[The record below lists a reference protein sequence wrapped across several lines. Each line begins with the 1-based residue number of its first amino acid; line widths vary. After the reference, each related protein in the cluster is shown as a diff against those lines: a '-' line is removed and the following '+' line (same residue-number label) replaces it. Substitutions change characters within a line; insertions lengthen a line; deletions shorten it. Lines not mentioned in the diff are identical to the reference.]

1 MQIRSFANAPKFS
14 ALQDFAV
21 VIQTGTKSDIAD
33 AYNALSASPLFQT
46 KGWQR
51 AISSFAA
58 VLAYDV
64 AAFSVFAEGNSK
76 LPFYAFST
84 LPGVTCPGA
93 GECIAFCYSYRAW
106 RYPSAF
112 FRQCQNA
119 YLMRFNRDAIVA
131 SLHNIVQENPKGF
144 DFRLYVD
151 GDFSSQGDVDF
162 WMLMLASYPSIKA
175 YGYSKSFALLLDFVN
190 GGGVVPDNY
199 RLNISS
205 GHNAD
210 DATVNAIRKHSFVRG
225 DFVAV
230 SIGRK
235 IKASDYGTKAVNDAL
250 RSRFDA
256 KIFPCPG
263 KCGSCTNVGHAC
275 GSDVFKGRIIA
286 IAVH

>member
-14 ALQDFAV
+14 ALQDFAI

-119 YLMRFNRDAIVA
+119 YLMRFNRKAIFDA
-131 SLHNIVQENPKGF
+131 LFNIALQNPKGF

-151 GDFSSQGDVDF
+151 GDFSSQSDVAF
-162 WMLMLASYPSIKA
+162 WMSALNALPQIKA
-175 YGYSKSFALLLDFVN
+175 YGYSKSFALLLSYAN
-190 GGGVVPDNY
+190 NGGVVPDNY

-210 DATVNAIRKHSFVRG
+210 DATVSAIRKHSFVRG

>member
-14 ALQDFAV
+14 ALQEFAV

-46 KGWQR
+46 KGWQS

-58 VLAYDV
+58 VLARDV

-112 FRQCQNA
+112 FLQCQNA
-119 YLMRFNRDAIVA
+119 YLMRFNRKAIFDT
-131 SLHNIVQENPKGF
+131 LFNIALQNPKGF

-151 GDFSSQGDVDF
+151 GDFSSQSDVAF
-162 WMLMLASYPSIKA
+162 WMSALNALPQVKA

-190 GGGVVPDNY
+190 NGGVVPDNY

-205 GHNAD
+205 GHNASVD
-210 DATVNAIRKHSFVRG
+210 VVNAIRKHSFVRG

-250 RSRFDA
+250 RSKFDA

>member
-1 MQIRSFANAPKFS
+1 
-14 ALQDFAV
+14 
-21 VIQTGTKSDIAD
+21 
-33 AYNALSASPLFQT
+33 
-46 KGWQR
+46 
-51 AISSFAA
+51 
-58 VLAYDV
+58 
-64 AAFSVFAEGNSK
+64 
-76 LPFYAFST
+76 
-84 LPGVTCPGA
+84 
-93 GECIAFCYSYRAW
+93 
-106 RYPSAF
+106 
-112 FRQCQNA
+112 
-119 YLMRFNRDAIVA
+119 MRFNRKAIFDT
-131 SLHNIVQENPKGF
+131 LFNIALQNPKGF

-151 GDFSSQGDVDF
+151 GDFSSQSDVAF
-162 WMLMLASYPSIKA
+162 WMSALNALPQVKA

-190 GGGVVPDNY
+190 NGGIVPDNY

-210 DATVNAIRKHSFVRG
+210 DATVSAIRKHSFVRG

-250 RSRFDA
+250 RTKFDA

-263 KCGSCTNVGHAC
+263 KCGTCTNVGHAC

>member
-1 MQIRSFANAPKFS
+1 MFIRSFAKAPKFS

-21 VIQTGTKSDIAD
+21 IVQTGTKTNIID
-33 AYNALSASPLFQT
+33 AYNALSSSPSFQT
-46 KGWQR
+46 KGWR
-51 AISSFAA
+51 KALSSFAA
-58 VLAYDV
+58 VIAYD
-64 AAFSVFAEGNSK
+64 APAFSVFAEGNSK

-93 GECIAFCYSYRAW
+93 GECMAYCYSYRAW
-106 RYPSAF
+106 RFPSAF

-119 YLMRFNRDAIVA
+119 YLMRFNRKAIFDTLFDIA
-131 SLHNIVQENPKGF
+131 LQNPKGF

-151 GDFSSQGDVDF
+151 GDFSSQSDVAF
-162 WMLMLASYPSIKA
+162 WMATLNALPQVNA
-175 YGYSKSFALLLDFVN
+175 YGYSKSFDLLLDYVN
-190 GGGVVPDNY
+190 NGGVVPNNY
-199 RLNISS
+199 RLNMSS
-205 GHNAD
+205 GHNASD
-210 DATVNAIRKHSFVRG
+210 DVVNAIRKHSFVRG